1 MPANAAPSH
10 GVDTTFEGGGD
21 LLRATVARRYRA
33 LMPLLEMVTPET
45 DIDTEAA
52 PTPAPVRVAIGI
64 MAWNEEASIPS
75 ALNSLFAQSLFGLLS
90 ARGERAEIIVLPNG
104 CTDRTA
110 SVAEQT
116 MARLRADHPQAEA
129 ITARVCELEQPGR
142 NNAWNKFV
150 HEFSAR
156 EARFLFLMDADIL
169 FHGEHTLR
177 NMVCAL
183 ERDTEAM
190 IVTDRPCKEIEFK
203 ARKSLRDR
211 LSLATTAMNRTS
223 AACFSGQCYGMRAPI
238 ARNLYLPRD
247 AGAPDDGFFK
257 QVVCTD
263 FLTRPVNPRRVVLAP
278 DAAHIFEAYTS
289 PADVL
294 RNQRRQMIG
303 QTIVHVMIEFLKTR
317 PHAERVHLA
326 ATLRREEARDPDWL
340 KKLLARH
347 VGRARF
353 FWDLFPGVLTFRLRR
368 CWALGGWRRI
378 GYLPAALVATGVTIV
393 ACWGAFR
400 FLKRGDT
407 HFWPKAAR
415 GTLLQPA
422 AST

>member
-1 MPANAAPSH
+1 MP
-10 GVDTTFEGGGD
+10 V
-21 LLRATVARRYRA
+21 
-33 LMPLLEMVTPET
+33 LEMVTPET
-45 DIDTEAA
+45 DIATDEA
-52 PTPAPVRVAIGI
+52 PAPGPICVAIGI
-64 MAWNEEASIPS
+64 MAWNEENSIPS
-75 ALNSLFAQSLFGLLS
+75 ALNSLFAQSLFGLLA

-110 SVAEQT
+110 TVAAQT
-116 MARLRADHPQAEA
+116 MTRLRADHPHAEA

-142 NNAWNKFV
+142 NNAWNRFV

-156 EARFLFLMDADIL
+156 EARFVFLMDADIL

-183 ERDTEAM
+183 ERDPEAM
-190 IVTDRPCKEIEFK
+190 VVTDRPRKEIEFK
-203 ARKSLRDR
+203 ARKTLRDR
-211 LSLATTAMNRTS
+211 LSLATSAMNRTGG
-223 AACFSGQCYGMRAPI
+223 ACFSGQCYGLRAPI

-289 PADVL
+289 PAEVL

-303 QTIVHVMIEFLKTR
+303 QTIVHVMIEYLKTR
-317 PHAERVHLA
+317 PRAERVNLA
-326 ATLRREEARDPDWL
+326 ATLRRLDARDPDWV

-347 VGRARF
+347 VAHARF
-353 FWDLFPGVLTFRLRR
+353 FWELFPGLLTFRLRR
-368 CWALGGWRRI
+368 CWAMGGWRWVA
-378 GYLPAALVATGVTIV
+378 YLPAAVLATGVTMI
-393 ACWGAFR
+393 ACWSAFR
-400 FLKRGDT
+400 FLKRGHT

-415 GTLLQPA
+415 GALLRQS